1 MQTAIQRMK
10 VLLAWRLNA
19 EGVFMHNCN
28 DTDEQMTECADCR
41 EESDALN
48 ETLRITTRLI
58 DAAAP
63 PDSYWPGYHAR
74 LRDKLT
80 QTRGSHVVTKAS
92 ANEPSWITRFFRAS
106 VPVPVPVGLALIL
119 VFALSLL
126 YVNRAPEQTA
136 QLQIVHVP
144 VEVPVV
150 QEKIVTHVVYRKK
163 QTATRRSKRTITPS
177 QNDSTLART
186 HNPLSLIGFK
196 PTEEIK
202 LTVIKGRSANE
213 K

>member
-1 MQTAIQRMK
+1 
-10 VLLAWRLNA
+10 
-19 EGVFMHNCN
+19 MHNCN
-28 DTDEQMTECADCR
+28 DTDEQITECADCH
-41 EESDALN
+41 EESNALN

-74 LRDKLT
+74 LREKLT

-126 YVNRAPEQTA
+126 FVSRAPEQTA
-136 QLQIVHVP
+136 PQLQVVHVP

-150 QEKIVTHVVYRKK
+150 QEKIVTRVVYRER
-163 QTATRRSKRTITPS
+163 QTASRRSKQTITPS
-177 QNDSTLART
+177 RNESTLART
-186 HNPLSLIGFK
+186 HNPVSLIGFK
-196 PTEEIK
+196 PTDEIK
-202 LTVIKGRSANE
+202 LTVIKGGSPNE